1 MGHFDHVPAG
11 KREHYNKKTN
21 QWELVDLKETSH
33 EDMKIILDE
42 RNAEIEELRA
52 EIVRR
57 DEIIK
62 KMNAKIIDLES
73 NTGKKSK

>member
-1 MGHFDHVPAG
+1 MSHFDHVPAG
-11 KREHYNKKTN
+11 KREHYNKQTN

-52 EIVRR
+52 EIVKC

-73 NTGKKSK
+73 NAGKKSK

>member
-1 MGHFDHVPAG
+1 MGHFDHIPAG
-11 KREHYNKKTN
+11 KRERYNKKTN

-42 RNAEIEELRA
+42 RNAEIEELRS
-52 EIVRR
+52 EIVKR

-62 KMNAKIIDLES
+62 KMNAKIINLES
-73 NTGKKSK
+73 NTGKKK

>member
-21 QWELVDLKETSH
+21 QWELVDLNETSH

-52 EIVRR
+52 EIVKR

-73 NTGKKSK
+73 NAGKKSK